1 MSAWRQEASDFVRA
15 LSGAFLFG
23 TPLLFTMEM
32 WELGVTVAPW
42 RLLLFLLLALL
53 ASAGLAY
60 STGFRHQEGRPSV
73 MGSLEEAVDAVAVGA
88 VASVCVLLALNRINL
103 GDPLG
108 GAAGKVA
115 VQTVPLALGASVANA
130 VFARGGRRG
139 DSEDDS
145 EDRGK
150 EAQPPRQEN
159 DSSGAAVK
167 AAPGPWAATLL
178 DVGAT
183 IVGAVFISVSIVPT
197 DEVPLL
203 ASGMTYWHEL

>member
-145 EDRGK
+145 EDGGK
-150 EAQPPRQEN
+150 GAPPPQEDDEAR
-159 DSSGAAVK
+159 DAGAAAQSVPE
-167 AAPGPWAATLL
+167 ARPPGGRGRRPRTRK
-178 DVGAT
+178 
-183 IVGAVFISVSIVPT
+183 
-197 DEVPLL
+197 
-203 ASGMTYWHEL
+203 MTHPVLP

>member
-88 VASVCVLLALNRINL
+88 VASVCVLLALNRIIWVTRW
-103 GDPLG
+103 GAPRGRWRCRRCPGAG
-108 GAAGKVA
+108 GI
-115 VQTVPLALGASVANA
+115 
-130 VFARGGRRG
+130 GGQRRL
-139 DSEDDS
+139 
-145 EDRGK
+145 R
-150 EAQPPRQEN
+150 PRR
-159 DSSGAAVK
+159 
-167 AAPGPWAATLL
+167 APWR
-178 DVGAT
+178 
-183 IVGAVFISVSIVPT
+183 F
-197 DEVPLL
+197 
-203 ASGMTYWHEL
+203 

>member
-115 VQTVPLALGASVANA
+115 VQTVPLALGAAVANA

-145 EDRGK
+145 EDGGK
-150 EAQPPRQEN
+150 GAPPPQESSSLEGAPPPQRDGGAPDDGGGAGAQPVRDARPPGGAGAAPPHQEN
-159 DSSGAAVK
+159 ES
-167 AAPGPWAATLL
+167 PW
-178 DVGAT
+178 
-183 IVGAVFISVSIVPT
+183 VS
-197 DEVPLL
+197 
-203 ASGMTYWHEL
+203 